1 MRGLIIKVSMGCS
14 GLKVRGLLAM
24 EHVRDTTEAW
34 SAPGVTVANRLHV
47 LAL

>member
-1 MRGLIIKVSMGCS
+1 MEGFQPAPCV
-14 GLKVRGLLAM
+14 VRVLLAM
-24 EHVRDTTEAW
+24 EHVQDTTQAW